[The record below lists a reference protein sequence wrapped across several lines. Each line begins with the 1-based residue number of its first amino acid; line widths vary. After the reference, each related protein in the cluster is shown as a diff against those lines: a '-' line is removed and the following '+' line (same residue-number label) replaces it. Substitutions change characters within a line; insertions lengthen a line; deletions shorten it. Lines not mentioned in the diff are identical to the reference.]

1 MKKILN
7 TAMVYFALAIAA
19 GVFYREF
26 TKWNGYTGITVLG
39 YVHTHLF
46 VLGMILF
53 LVITLFCKQEPALSK
68 DKRFRSFY
76 ILYNIAL
83 PFMACVMLVRGIMQ
97 VRNVDLTKS
106 VDAMISG
113 FAGISHILLTVSLG
127 LFFEKLKKNLTAGN
141 QAD

>member
-7 TAMVYFALAIAA
+7 TAMVYFALVIAA

-46 VLGMILF
+46 VFGMILF

-127 LFFEKLKKNLTAGN
+127 LFFAVLKKNLTAGN

>member
-106 VDAMISG
+106 VDAMIYG

-127 LFFEKLKKNLTAGN
+127 LFFAALKKNLTAGN

>member
-106 VDAMISG
+106 VVALISA

-127 LFFEKLKKNLTAGN
+127 VFFAALKKDLTAGN

>member
-7 TAMVYFALAIAA
+7 TAMVYFAVAIAA

-127 LFFEKLKKNLTAGN
+127 LFFAALKKNLTAGN

>member
-127 LFFEKLKKNLTAGN
+127 LFFAVLKKNLTAGN

>member
-7 TAMVYFALAIAA
+7 TAMVYFALASAA

-127 LFFEKLKKNLTAGN
+127 LFFAALKKNLTAGN

>member
-1 MKKILN
+1 
-7 TAMVYFALAIAA
+7 MVYFALAIAA

-127 LFFEKLKKNLTAGN
+127 LFFAVLKKNLTAGN

>member
-127 LFFEKLKKNLTAGN
+127 LFFAALKKNLTAGN

>member
-127 LFFEKLKKNLTAGN
+127 LFFAALKKILTAGN